1 MSRHILDE
9 LTLKRTYL
17 QLQQWGISVD
27 KIGQG
32 FGQAGWSDEQIRH
45 ELHGSGKT
53 FHTRDRG
60 YYKAKHCHA
69 TYCLVIYDVAANEMA
84 EYIRKFLRHPQFNT
98 HAKRLGKVIKV
109 TPTHIEYW
117 EVKRSGKIRINW

>member
-1 MSRHILDE
+1 MSRHVLDE

-17 QLQQWGISVD
+17 QLQQWRISVD

-32 FGQAGWSDEQIRH
+32 FGQSGWSDERIRR

-53 FHTRDRG
+53 IHTRDKG

-69 TYCLVIYDVAANEMA
+69 TYCLVI
-84 EYIRKFLRHPQFNT
+84 
-98 HAKRLGKVIKV
+98 
-109 TPTHIEYW
+109 
-117 EVKRSGKIRINW
+117 

>member
-1 MSRHILDE
+1 
-9 LTLKRTYL
+9 
-17 QLQQWGISVD
+17 
-27 KIGQG
+27 
-32 FGQAGWSDEQIRH
+32 
-45 ELHGSGKT
+45 
-53 FHTRDRG
+53 
-60 YYKAKHCHA
+60 
-69 TYCLVIYDVAANEMA
+69 LVIYDVAANEMA